1 MFYTYSRFQPIV
13 RRFHHH
19 HQGDFVDVSKSHS
32 IFTVLPWRVSYRAVL
47 LDPSAELMALNR
59 EDRENAV
66 EMRKIDLT
74 AEKLHLQNK
83 QQNFQRILVGQGGPP
98 HVLESLQMD
107 IQEHER
113 QIEPYH
119 TFQDSIERRAR
130 RAEAVRAAGNSVHM
144 KDFKIDH
151 VEQAHGAKARA
162 STGLKGTGN
171 VFLNA
176 EQAAGRTYV
185 SEDFQW
191 TEENFFGHGH
201 AWEGRIDIGCRQ
213 DGSPEVLDGDGKFF
227 DRYFETRRGWRRPPA
242 AVLTP
247 PTAGRH
253 PRFRC
258 MACGLGRVGRPVR
271 RPRPAMSRRARSPR
285 AGTRRAVRGCGRWA
299 RWLVGPVGGV
309 EPWLVLRS
317 GAGGGRVRR

>member
-1 MFYTYSRFQPIV
+1 MSIASVTGPLGLVASSAASTAYTIVKDFNTSVQLTSAMHPTISGVPEELGSARVLQNLGPQHLDGVFYTHSRFQPIV

-19 HQGDFVDVSKSHS
+19 HQGDFVDVNKSHS
-32 IFTVLPWRVSYRAVL
+32 IFMVLPWRVSYRAVL
-47 LDPSAELMALNR
+47 LDPSAELMALNK
-59 EDRENAV
+59 EDRENAA

-113 QIEPYH
+113 QIETYR

-185 SEDFQW
+185 SVHFQW

-213 DGSPEVLDGDGKFF
+213 DGSPEVLGGDGKFF
-227 DRYFETRRGWRRPPA
+227 ERYLETRR
-242 AVLTP
+242 
-247 PTAGRH
+247 
-253 PRFRC
+253 
-258 MACGLGRVGRPVR
+258 
-271 RPRPAMSRRARSPR
+271 S
-285 AGTRRAVRGCGRWA
+285 
-299 RWLVGPVGGV
+299 
-309 EPWLVLRS
+309 
-317 GAGGGRVRR
+317 